1 MKDETAKTCMLDDA
15 VIRGVARVVIK
26 SGIHSRV
33 IYDGKLG
40 QVEVIA
46 ARGVQ
51 HMWYLGVI
59 SHDVVA
65 ETCYLGVLGAMTC
78 GAE

>member
-46 ARGVQ
+46 AKRSPA
-51 HMWYLGVI
+51 Y
-59 SHDVVA
+59 VVPR
-65 ETCYLGVLGAMTC
+65 CHKS
-78 GAE
+78 